1 MAINKQEGLVCPYL
15 LPFKQT
21 AYVPAA
27 NNIGAQT
34 KRNETKRKETIR
46 DCKQQKQNQ
55 HVHAT

>member
-27 NNIGAQT
+27 NN
-34 KRNETKRKETIR
+34 N
-46 DCKQQKQNQ
+46 
-55 HVHAT
+55 